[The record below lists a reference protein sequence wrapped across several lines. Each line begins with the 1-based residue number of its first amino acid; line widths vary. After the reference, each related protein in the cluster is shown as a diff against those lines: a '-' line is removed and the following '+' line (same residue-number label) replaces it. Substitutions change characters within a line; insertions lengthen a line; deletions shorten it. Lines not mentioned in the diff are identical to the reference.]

1 MALDGMHEVRKAGAP
16 GMGPSTKRRGGL
28 EGLGKG
34 AQTLEENKS
43 KTTLPKACQVTQSNP
58 PACHPK
64 DLQRK
69 LLCFE
74 LGA

>member
-43 KTTLPKACQVTQSNP
+43 KQLCQKH
-58 PACHPK
+58 AK
-64 DLQRK
+64 
-69 LLCFE
+69 
-74 LGA
+74 